1 MGARAIERRWA
12 RTLALRAES
21 SPDPEA
27 VFAEAARLGE
37 AVARDGR
44 IAALLRDPRIR
55 EASKAKALVDCDPAR
70 GAEMRAFLLFLASR
84 GRTAFLPGILAALRD
99 ETDRRRGIVRATVW
113 SADPL
118 DEERLGRL
126 RAWAERREGMKCE
139 LEARID
145 PGVIGGF
152 RMRLGDEMVDCSLRR
167 QLDLLRRRLGE

>member
-55 EASKAKALVDCDPAR
+55 EESKAKALVDCDPAR
-70 GAEMRAFLLFLASR
+70 GAEMRAFLLFLAFR
-84 GRTAFLPGILAALRD
+84 DPCAKFRTTKTGHGITARKWKLFPSTHNPTAA
-99 ETDRRRGIVRATVW
+99 G
-113 SADPL
+113 
-118 DEERLGRL
+118 
-126 RAWAERREGMKCE
+126 
-139 LEARID
+139 
-145 PGVIGGF
+145 
-152 RMRLGDEMVDCSLRR
+152 
-167 QLDLLRRRLGE
+167 